1 MSKGLH
7 AMQLPPQQAAMATGE
22 LHAAG
27 KSQRAAICLL
37 HVAASGTQVVFL
49 PFCIGYNTSSSSRH
63 VSTQSLRSNAMK
75 PPVRITT
82 SAFYGRSQERGF
94 FLRARTASTS
104 TRGKIQ
110 PVDKLF

>member
-37 HVAASGTQVVFL
+37 HVAASGTQVVFF
-49 PFCIGYNTSSSSRH
+49 PFCIGYKTSSSSGH

-75 PPVRITT
+75 PPCENHDICV
-82 SAFYGRSQERGF
+82 
-94 FLRARTASTS
+94 LRPVARTW
-104 TRGKIQ
+104 
-110 PVDKLF
+110 LFSARTYRQYLDAR